1 MKGQET
7 HHSVPREAMFWL
19 NGKDG
24 ADPASRPTHVLN
36 VRRNGQSTKCREYH
50 VVTRMGG
57 PHELGVFNNSVS
69 AVERAMVERYFLCD
83 VGGVFLPALQ
93 TKKRDWESKWLVRFR
108 QKVVDE
114 VRLFAVVLSLY
125 EVVERYTG
133 AKRRVY
139 EAAHRSLLRRC
150 LNRKDAHLRPF
161 TKFEKQLLL
170 KAPRIINPRSPR
182 YNLVLGRYLKAA
194 EKYYFNAINVAWGEH
209 TGHTVIK
216 GMNVFE
222 SATVMKAK
230 WDRFRNPVAIG
241 LDASKFDMHVSVE
254 ALLYEHSFYNRT
266 FNSSEL
272 KTLLSMQ
279 VYNKGKA
286 YCKDGEVEFRMPGTR
301 SSGDLN
307 TSLGNCII
315 MCALIWAMCQELGID
330 AELANNGDDCVLF
343 VESEHLK
350 AVLDFVPDYFRKYGF
365 RMTVEDPVYE
375 FEKVEFCQSRPVQL
389 KTGWAMVRN
398 VRTCLKKDPMCL
410 IPVQNDK
417 VWRKWLG
424 AVGECG
430 LASVPGCPILQSFY
444 GAFLRSGCKTN
455 QRFKSGLFKNTGVL
469 ERGAGVGK
477 RDDEITDAAR
487 ASFFRATGITPDYQ
501 IAVEAYYE
509 KLEIGGLDELLFG
522 SGVAEVA
529 PPVFLR
535 HL

>member
-1 MKGQET
+1 
-7 HHSVPREAMFWL
+7 MFWL
-19 NGKDG
+19 SG
-24 ADPASRPTHVLN
+24 AAERDPASRPTHSLT

-50 VVTRMGG
+50 VVSRMGG
-57 PHELGVFNNSVS
+57 PHELGVFNNGVS
-69 AVERAMVERYFLCD
+69 AVERAMVERYFLCK
-83 VGGVFLPALQ
+83 VGDEFLPALE
-93 TKKRDWESKWLVRFR
+93 TKRRDWESKYLTQFR
-108 QKVVDE
+108 QQVVVD
-114 VRLFAVVLSLY
+114 VRQYATVLSLY
-125 EVVERYTG
+125 EVVMRYTG

-139 EAAHRSLLRRC
+139 ESAHRSLLRRC

-161 TKFEKQLLL
+161 TKFEKQLLT

-194 EKYYFNAINVAWGEH
+194 EKYYFTAINKVWGAH
-209 TGHTVIK
+209 TDHTVIK

-222 SATVMKAK
+222 SAKVMKAK

-266 FNSSEL
+266 FNSAEL
-272 KTLLSMQ
+272 AELLSMQ
-279 VYNKGKA
+279 VHNKGRA
-286 YCKDGEVEFRMPGTR
+286 FCRDGEVSFRMPGTR

-315 MCALIWAMCQELGID
+315 MCSLIWAMCQELGIE

-343 VESEHLK
+343 VERE
-350 AVLDFVPDYFRKYGF
+350 VLSDVLAKVPHYFHKYGF

-375 FEKVEFCQSRPVQL
+375 FEKVEFCQSRPVEL

-410 IPVQNDK
+410 ISVQNNK

-430 LASVPGCPILQSFY
+430 LASVPGCPVLQSFY
-444 GAFLRSGCKTN
+444 GAFKRAGVKATS
-455 QRFKSGLFKNTGVL
+455 RFKEGLFKNTGVL
-469 ERGAGVGK
+469 ERCNGV
-477 RDDEITDAAR
+477 DQVDSEITDNAR

-501 IAVEAYYE
+501 MALEAYYE
-509 KLEIGGLDELLFG
+509 KIEIGGVDESLYG
-522 SGVAEVA
+522 NGVAEVR
-529 PPVFLR
+529 PPAFLR